1 MTQRIRTSSLAA
13 FLGVDGP
20 FVPSLSPSP
29 LIAARP
35 FVTLGAHLNVLTKW
49 SWTPDRVLT
58 HLPSC
63 VKSQQRSVLSSLT
76 EKRYLPP
83 GWNANAL
90 TQLSWPVSVLRQEPR
105 ASYTRIDL
113 SLLPV
118 AMNCAAKFDGGGFFS
133 LARAARCGY
142 AAAGASTAH
151 STTCSWPMSVNLVS
165 GFDVE
170 RSHRRAARSSPAERR

>member
-1 MTQRIRTSSLAA
+1 MAA

-20 FVPSLSPSP
+20 FVPFLPPSP
-29 LIAARP
+29 LTVAGP

-49 SWTPDRVLT
+49 SWTPDRVFT
-58 HLPSC
+58 HLPSWA
-63 VKSQQRSVLSSLT
+63 KSQQRSVLSSLT

-83 GWNANAL
+83 GWKANAL
-90 TQLSWPVSVLRQEPR
+90 TQLSWPVSVLRQVPR

-118 AMNCAAKFDGGGFFS
+118 AMNCAVKVAGGGFFS

-142 AAAGASTAH
+142 AATGANTAH
-151 STTCSWPMSVNLVS
+151 STTCS
-165 GFDVE
+165 
-170 RSHRRAARSSPAERR
+170 